1 MQSHPLTGLP
11 KSHSEP
17 QVHLSSI
24 WQTSRF
30 AIDLARPR
38 IMAIVNVTPDSFSTG
53 EGQHLGQ
60 ANELTKKSIELSQA
74 QLKAGAHL
82 LDIGAESTRPGAS
95 AVSAEEEWARLKPV
109 LEEVLRWG
117 VPVSVDTYK
126 PVTMQKALD
135 MGVDIINDVWALRQ
149 EGALK
154 VVSSFACGVCLM
166 HMHAEPQT
174 MQLSPMQGDAVLM
187 VKDFLQEQVRVALQA
202 GVARERLVLDPGIGF
217 GKTVE
222 QNFSLLEKQSALM
235 QLSLPLL
242 VGWSRKSSLGA
253 VTGLDIQHRLVASVS
268 AALLAV
274 ERGAKV
280 VRVHDVQV
288 TQEALTIWQHAS
300 PQSAT

>member
-1 MQSHPLTGLP
+1 
-11 KSHSEP
+11 
-17 QVHLSSI
+17 
-24 WQTSRF
+24 
-30 AIDLARPR
+30 
-38 IMAIVNVTPDSFSTG
+38 VNVTPDSFSTG
-53 EGQHLGQ
+53 EGESLGQ
-60 ANELTKKSIELSQA
+60 LSELTKKSIELSQA

-95 AVSAEEEWARLKPV
+95 AVSAEEEWARLEPV
-109 LEEVLRWG
+109 LEEVLKWG

-126 PVTMQKALD
+126 PITMQKALD

-149 EGALK
+149 KGALN

-166 HMHAEPQT
+166 HMHAEPT
-174 MQLSPMQGDAVLM
+174 SMQLSPMQGDAVLM
-187 VKDFLQEQVRVALQA
+187 VKDFLQDRVRLALQA

-222 QNFSLLEKQSALM
+222 QNFSLLEKQSTLM

-253 VTGLDIQHRLVASVS
+253 VTGLDIHHRLVSSVS

-280 VRVHDVQV
+280 VRVHDVQA

-300 PQSAT
+300 PQHAT

>member
-1 MQSHPLTGLP
+1 
-11 KSHSEP
+11 
-17 QVHLSSI
+17 
-24 WQTSRF
+24 
-30 AIDLARPR
+30 
-38 IMAIVNVTPDSFSTG
+38 
-53 EGQHLGQ
+53 
-60 ANELTKKSIELSQA
+60 
-74 QLKAGAHL
+74 
-82 LDIGAESTRPGAS
+82 
-95 AVSAEEEWARLKPV
+95 
-109 LEEVLRWG
+109 
-117 VPVSVDTYK
+117 
-126 PVTMQKALD
+126 
-135 MGVDIINDVWALRQ
+135 
-149 EGALK
+149 
-154 VVSSFACGVCLM
+154 
-166 HMHAEPQT
+166 MHAEPQT

-280 VRVHDVQV
+280 VRVHDVQA